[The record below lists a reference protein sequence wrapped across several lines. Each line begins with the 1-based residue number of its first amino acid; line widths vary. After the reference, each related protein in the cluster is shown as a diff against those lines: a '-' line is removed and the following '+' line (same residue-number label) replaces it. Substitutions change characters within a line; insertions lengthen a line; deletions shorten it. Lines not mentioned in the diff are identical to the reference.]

1 MEFMASNGR
10 SAVGRKRAYCLALLT
25 RSRIKMIT
33 AFHYSSLC
41 FAVLSNY
48 VYFNSALLREALL
61 NLKLPRQMSSTSANF
76 LFPLFIPSLVHPL
89 QTSISQYPSCLKSSE
104 STIRNPHNRHTSRS
118 ANPALAIRQL
128 GSSRT
133 SGHDVHFSVADA
145 LEVLSLVS
153 LTYLII
159 LGRGW

>member
-1 MEFMASNGR
+1 MAGMEFMASNGR

-48 VYFNSALLREALL
+48 VYFDSALLREALL

-76 LFPLFIPSLVHPL
+76 LFPLFIH
-89 QTSISQYPSCLKSSE
+89 
-104 STIRNPHNRHTSRS
+104 H
-118 ANPALAIRQL
+118 
-128 GSSRT
+128 
-133 SGHDVHFSVADA
+133 
-145 LEVLSLVS
+145 
-153 LTYLII
+153 
-159 LGRGW
+159 